1 MKNKKI
7 ILIIFGVTICMLV
20 LGLLWWYIPYYC
32 PIERTDKYLGYICR
46 LENDKIH
53 LIRYIGEDKVV
64 HVPERIRGREVV
76 IEYACFRN
84 PYVEEVYVSPN
95 IEIPRGAFSSCKNLR
110 KFQGGS
116 NTVIY
121 EFTFFQDEN
130 LEEVLFTNEIEKV
143 ELRAFALCKKLK
155 TIDFIEKIK
164 CIDNE
169 AFWGTAVEE
178 LPVMNNLEHVGNNV
192 FLSTPW
198 EEKQQGDFVILNNTL
213 QLYKGEKNIVHI
225 PKGIVAIRQAF
236 YYKKNQDYP
245 VQVKEIFIPDSVQL
259 LSAKAFYFQK
269 DLTVYIPDSVTQI
282 GDEYGEEAYYD
293 IEGNMKIV
301 TTSGSYAEE
310 YAQKYGIEYEIVDSW
325 D

>member
-1 MKNKKI
+1 MKIKKT
-7 ILIIFGVTICMLV
+7 ILIIVGVTICMLV
-20 LGLLWWYIPYYC
+20 LGLLWWYIPYYH
-32 PIERTDKYLGYICR
+32 PIKRVDEHFGYMYL
-46 LENDKIH
+46 LKEDKIH
-53 LIRYIGEDKVV
+53 LIKYIGNGKIV
-64 HVPERIRGREVV
+64 HIPERIRGREVV
-76 IEYACFRN
+76 IDYGCFSHTDI
-84 PYVEEVYVSPN
+84 EEAYVSSN
-95 IEIPRGAFSSCKNLR
+95 IEVPMGAFSPCENLR

>member
-1 MKNKKI
+1 MKIKKT

-32 PIERTDKYLGYICR
+32 PIERTDKHLGYICR

-64 HVPERIRGREVV
+64 HVPERMWGKEVV

-169 AFWGTAVEE
+169 AFWGTAVEK
-178 LPVMNNLEHVGNNV
+178 LPMMNNLEYVGNNV

-225 PKGIVAIRQAF
+225 PQGIVAIRQAF
-236 YYKKNQDYP
+236 YYKNNQDYP
-245 VQVKEIFIPDSVQL
+245 VQVKEIFIPDSVQF
-259 LSAKAFYFQK
+259 LSAEAFYFQK

-301 TTSGSYAEE
+301 TTPGSYAEE
-310 YAQKYGIEYEIVDSW
+310 YAQKYGVEYEIVDGW